1 MIFSIDTMS
10 SWFNYMRE
18 NPDDRRFLECF
29 WDTQLQSKE
38 RVIEL
43 YPEFLH
49 GPCYIFGGWYGVL
62 AKMIED
68 NRFVSDVNSIDV
80 DAKCE
85 EVGNKYFSS
94 QFVNF
99 ITADMKN
106 FSYDK
111 DPDVVINTSTEHVD
125 QETFDS
131 WYNNIP
137 DGTFVIM
144 QGNNLIIPE
153 HIRPFNN
160 LDDFVMRNKCSV
172 THAEEMELPG
182 PNNTTYK
189 RFTATGYK
197 E

>member
-1 MIFSIDTMS
+1 MS

-189 RFTATGYK
+189 RFTVTGYK